1 MLLLFLSCDIADAV
15 CLVLVWCTHCGEA
28 PSPNDMDYLAKWW
41 GSPRHV
47 SHAALSFVVPW
58 IHAELYSWT
67 IKQSCIASV
76 LLFHVFNLL
85 SVLFHIDCVV
95 CIDCVVLHQLVC
107 LCCSSHQWGLWG
119 VDSFLLVLLEYSI
132 GVVVVV
138 LFDGV
143 CSDCSMFW
151 LSFSIVYYMFSL

>member
-1 MLLLFLSCDIADAV
+1 MCLVLLLFFTCETVGAI
-15 CLVLVWCTHCGEA
+15 CLVLVWCTQCGEA
-28 PSPNDMDYLAKWW
+28 SNVGRSDSHEL
-41 GSPRHV
+41 HV
-47 SHAALSFVVPW
+47 SHAAPSFFVW
-58 IHAELYSWT
+58 GQ
-67 IKQSCIASV
+67 QSCNNSAYGPSKHTCRV
-76 LLFHVFNLL
+76 NGWLFHVLSLL
-85 SVLFHIDCVV
+85 SVLPYIDCVV

-107 LCCSSHQWGLWG
+107 WCCSSHQWGLWG

-151 LSFSIVYYMFSL
+151 LSFSIVYHIFRLL